1 MRGFIWQLIYKKA
14 LFISI
19 ANKGL
24 SKKGSWS
31 ETGWYCLVCLIVY
44 DRMAGYIMRGVG

>member
-14 LFISI
+14 LFIKNFQLQTKVI
-19 ANKGL
+19 

-31 ETGWYCLVCLIVY
+31 ETG
-44 DRMAGYIMRGVG
+44 